1 MPTTPLSP
9 RAKEMRTLLARYERG
24 ESTLAELAAE
34 AGVKRSTLIWWRS
47 RLRMLARSKTQAES
61 LPSSSGPAFVEI
73 THASDPST
81 PPLSPSSPDLI
92 VELASIRVRVPQGFD
107 TEELRRLIET
117 LR

>member
-1 MPTTPLSP
+1 M
-9 RAKEMRTLLARYERG
+9 
-24 ESTLAELAAE
+24 
-34 AGVKRSTLIWWRS
+34 
-47 RLRMLARSKTQAES
+47 
-61 LPSSSGPAFVEI
+61 EI

-92 VELASIRVRVPQGFD
+92 VELASIRVRVPHGFD